1 MFAQSQASHSS
12 ACNMPPPL
20 SSSPPLYYSRDVNG
34 VSGDGVGGVELG
46 DKAMEEEEE
55 CSKVIR
61 EVSLLS
67 SDWEWDETNEIDV
80 EFGVASGM
88 GSHACS
94 QWQKSGEQI
103 YI

>member
-80 EFGVASGM
+80 EFGVASSR
-88 GSHACS
+88 SHACS
-94 QWQKSGEQI
+94 QWQKSGEQMF
-103 YI
+103 